1 MQFLISLDPLA
12 KIPLESIPL
21 LYDRLAHL
29 EPALLPMAQTVAAW
43 NQKNFDSAG
52 ETFGR
57 PWPENT
63 EATRLEKERQ
73 GYFGG
78 TLVRTGWLR
87 ANVGSVL
94 SITRNSFAV
103 GVAPSEVPYVKY
115 LAEKYVLVGMVDAEL
130 SELTDIL
137 TQYLSDVAGLPPG
150 AVQVQVNL

>member
-1 MQFLISLDPLA
+1 M
-12 KIPLESIPL
+12 
-21 LYDRLAHL
+21 RLRTL
-29 EPALLPMAQTVAAW
+29 FALLPMAQTVAAW

-78 TLVRTGWLR
+78 TLVRSGWLR
-87 ANVGSVL
+87 ANVGSVI
-94 SITRNSFAV
+94 SFTRDSFAV
-103 GVAPSEVPYVKY
+103 GVDPSEVPYVKY

-130 SELTDIL
+130 AELQDIL
-137 TQYLSDVAGLPPG
+137 AGYLSDVAGLPPG
-150 AVQVQVNL
+150 AIQIQTHL